1 MMSFLESRSS
11 YLTEFF
17 SFWICFLFIDIRLN
31 LFGYH
36 TELDLKKKSWHSL
49 VENLDFLP
57 FSDAFLRV
65 STRYKEV
72 VVEFVCLFVVDIENL
87 TYCNEEKKILSK
99 TQLSNLWSNE
109 PFQNL
114 MVGCLPHRNRKRTAL
129 NILLKFKAFKFT
141 SHQKFTLCKTETGWI
156 AGGLLK

>member
-1 MMSFLESRSS
+1 M
-11 YLTEFF
+11 
-17 SFWICFLFIDIRLN
+17 LN

-87 TYCNEEKKILSK
+87 TYCNEEKK
-99 TQLSNLWSNE
+99 
-109 PFQNL
+109 F
-114 MVGCLPHRNRKRTAL
+114 
-129 NILLKFKAFKFT
+129 
-141 SHQKFTLCKTETGWI
+141 
-156 AGGLLK
+156 